1 MAPKQYL
8 PCPHLACLGAGEAVT
23 KYDASGLH
31 VGEYPHLYPEYP
43 V

>member
-8 PCPHLACLGAGEAVT
+8 LCPHPACLGVGEAVT
-23 KYDASGLH
+23 RYDASGLH
-31 VGEYPHLYPEYP
+31 EGEYLHLYPEYL